1 MVRNVKNSSP
11 VVLSSD
17 SSKLLKTLKNS
28 KPSKVKITKATEEQ
42 IKNTKKIIIDSDTED
57 EKEDK
62 PHYLEEVINN
72 FVDIDFESKYRELL
86 FNHNSL
92 KEEYQGAKEEIE
104 SIEEQRDEARQKVLE
119 IFEIC
124 KNKDDEIEHIKSLS
138 DYAYNRI
145 QEERENGK
153 KISDEK
159 QETIREKI
167 QEIHSL
173 KFQLE
178 QAKADALRL
187 NNSLVEIQKEAE
199 EIKKLQDKKEILEDI
214 IDDREIDIIFL
225 KKEKNRLKLKLQNEE
240 SDNQNLIEERDELQE
255 RLEEMTLFRDDYEK
269 NFFNLLD
276 KNRELEKQKEKLYSD
291 YLNIKEENGKIKNE
305 SWYHKVER
313 ERIKKELSDLQ
324 QRIRDG
330 YEYDIH
336 DIRQEQL
343 TERLAYKDE
352 IKNLKEDNKMY
363 QNSIQCNNIIKKA
376 LETYLTQYRKYG
388 DHQIKLKVFQ
398 NEEQPDGE
406 KNNHIRI
413 GTVNFRRGNL
423 GGYGL
428 SLDINKNEKKFISE
442 MSNDYLLHFER
453 ELNEY
458 IINIRKQMKTCKC
471 CDNKICN
478 DEINCHCD
486 TYGCGAYQTC
496 PKDEEMIKLKK
507 FVEANN
513 IKNVVSL

>member
-1 MVRNVKNSSP
+1 MPRNVKNLP
-11 VVLSSD
+11 AVVPSSD
-17 SSKLLKTLKNS
+17 SSKLSKTTKNSKASKTPKNS

-42 IKNTKKIIIDSDTED
+42 IKNAPKIIIDSDDESEEEKEEIKED
-57 EKEDK
+57 EDEF
-62 PHYLEEVINN
+62 LEPSDDWNYC
-72 FVDIDFESKYRELL
+72 DFENKYRELL
-86 FNHNSL
+86 FYYKSL
-92 KEEYQGAKEEIE
+92 KEENQGAKEEING
-104 SIEEQRDEARQKVLE
+104 IKEQRDEARQKVLE

-124 KNKDDEIEHIKSLS
+124 KNKDDEIKHIKSLS

-153 KISDEK
+153 KIADEK
-159 QETIREKI
+159 HETIIEKI

-178 QAKADALRL
+178 QAKNDALRL

-225 KKEKNRLKLKLQNEE
+225 KKENNRLKLKLQNEE

-255 RLEEMTLFRDDYEK
+255 RLEEMTLFRDDYERNYFK
-269 NFFNLLD
+269 LLD
-276 KNRELEKQKEKLYSD
+276 ENRQLEKQKEKLYSESMK
-291 YLNIKEENGKIKNE
+291 IKEENQELKKHNE
-305 SWYHKVER
+305 GL
-313 ERIKKELSDLQ
+313 IKKGTYFRKRLQ
-324 QRIRDG
+324 EVII
-330 YEYDIH
+330 E
-336 DIRQEQL
+336 
-343 TERLAYKDE
+343 KDE
-352 IKNLKEDNKMY
+352 TIEYLKNDNKMY
-363 QNSIQCNNIIKKA
+363 QNSIQCNNIIKKV
-376 LETYLTQYRKYG
+376 LETYLTQYRKYN
-388 DHQIKLKVFQ
+388 DHQIKIKIFQ
-398 NEEQPDGE
+398 NEEQPNRN
-406 KNNHIRI
+406 KSSYIRI

-428 SLDINKNEKKFISE
+428 SLDINKNEEKFISE
-442 MSNDYLLHFER
+442 MSIDYLQHFER

-458 IINIRKQMKTCKC
+458 IINIRKQIKTCKC

-507 FVEANN
+507 FVEENN
-513 IKNVVSL
+513 IKNVIKF